1 MLQTKRQMLN
11 LFLILFVIIGTASCT
26 TTRTVLVPPGE
37 LIRLGPDIEG
47 RVYNWNGT
55 EWVLSDNKVE
65 IPEGWIAG
73 PPPKNNDN

>member
-55 EWVLSDNKVE
+55 EWVLSDNKVTL
-65 IPEGWIAG
+65 PEGWVAG